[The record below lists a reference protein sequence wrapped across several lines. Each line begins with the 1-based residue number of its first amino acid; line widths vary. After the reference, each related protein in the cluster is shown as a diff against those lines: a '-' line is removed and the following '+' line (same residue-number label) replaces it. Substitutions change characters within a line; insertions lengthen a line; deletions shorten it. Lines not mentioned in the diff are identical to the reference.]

1 MGIHSHYINQEALR
15 QGVQMITQVL
25 KIFLASL
32 YYAQFHYNREMK
44 RMNKLLFKNILSPIN
59 YLNIN
64 KYDSKYR
71 SSS

>member
-1 MGIHSHYINQEALR
+1 MEIHSHHINQESLR

-25 KIFLASL
+25 KKFLASL
-32 YYAQFHYNREMK
+32 YDAQCHYNREMK
-44 RMNKLLFKNILSPIN
+44 RMNKLLFKNILSPID

-64 KYDSKYR
+64 NYDSKYR

>member
-1 MGIHSHYINQEALR
+1 MGIHSQKINQEALR
-15 QGVQMITQVL
+15 QGVLMITRVL

-32 YYAQFHYNREMK
+32 NYAQFHYNREMK

-64 KYDSKYR
+64 NYDSKYR

>member
-1 MGIHSHYINQEALR
+1 MGIHSHHINQEALR
-15 QGVQMITQVL
+15 QGVLMITQVL
-25 KIFLASL
+25 KTFLASL
-32 YYAQFHYNREMK
+32 YYAQCHYNREMK

-64 KYDSKYR
+64 NYDSKYR